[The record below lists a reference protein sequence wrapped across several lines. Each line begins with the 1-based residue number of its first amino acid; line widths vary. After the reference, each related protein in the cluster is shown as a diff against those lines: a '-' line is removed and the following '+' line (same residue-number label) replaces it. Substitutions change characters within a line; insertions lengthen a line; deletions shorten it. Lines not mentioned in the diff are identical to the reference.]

1 MSRLPEAG
9 GLRHNP
15 NRPPYVIVDSKTV
28 RDTKIS
34 YRALALLVFL
44 LDQAEGWQVRSDQL
58 SRGEGREGRGAVRT
72 ALRELATHGYYRLER
87 RRLRNGKCVMGTA
100 VSGTPMAQWI
110 EDHKVFS
117 TSSDPAVPVVEQQD
131 GTFLVEYPDGT
142 LGSDGFARDPLDD
155 EEPPAD
161 PEPEDEE
168 DAAGDEDVPA
178 EQEQPAPPEKKP
190 TRGRRPRRTTAQK
203 AADDAEKEAEKVQK
217 AEEKAA
223 LDAAAEKVAKWW
235 WEDAEKHLGKYVG
248 KTNGYVAMRN
258 MVRNALAAGYTQR
271 QCADAL
277 RGARKH
283 LPSAQQWQTAL
294 GVATNHIIP
303 SQPNGR
309 VPYSDKATWG
319 AQGDTPAST
328 PNDTPSETADDSDDA
343 TFGVIARS

>member
-9 GLRHNP
+9 GLRHEP
-15 NRPPYVIVDSKTV
+15 NRPPFVIVDSKTV

-87 RRLRNGKCVMGTA
+87 RRLLNGKCVMGTA
-100 VSGTPMAQWI
+100 VSRRPVAQWI

-117 TSSDPAVPVVEQQD
+117 TVSDPAVPVVEQED
-131 GTFLVEYPDGT
+131 GSFLVEYPDGT
-142 LGSDGFARDPLDD
+142 LGSDGFEPAPDDD
-155 EEPPAD
+155 EEPPAAPEPD
-161 PEPEDEE
+161 PEAEPTDGEEPADEE
-168 DAAGDEDVPA
+168 PPA
-178 EQEQPAPPEKKP
+178 APPEK
-190 TRGRRPRRTTAQK
+190 PRRSRRTPEQK
-203 AADDAEKEAEKVQK
+203 AADDAEKEAAAKQK

-235 WEDAEKHLGKYVG
+235 WDDAAKHLGPYVG
-248 KTNGYVAMRN
+248 RANGYVAMRSQ
-258 MVRNALAAGYTQR
+258 VRKALAVGYTQR

-277 RGARKH
+277 RHARKH
-283 LPSAQQWQTAL
+283 LPSAQQWQNAL
-294 GVATNHIIP
+294 GVVSNHIIP

-319 AQGDTPAST
+319 HPSDAPTST
-328 PNDTPSETADDSDDA
+328 PDDTSSTTADDSDDA
-343 TFGVIARS
+343 TFGVIARP